1 MTNRRRLEQLRLS
14 WASRRFSF
22 PDRSPIDFTPEFFR
36 GSLAA
41 LNSGDLKIPRVN
53 VLGVG
58 ISALNIPLALGAI
71 ERAVREKH
79 KGYICVTGV
88 HGVMESQR
96 SAELRRIHN
105 ESFLTTPDGM
115 PMVWMGR
122 LRGAR
127 QMARVYGPD
136 LMLAVMEAS
145 AERGYRHF
153 FYGGTNGL
161 AEELR
166 VKLTERF
173 PGLQVV
179 GTYEPPFRPLNELEE
194 RELQAQIATSRP
206 DILWVGISTPK
217 QERFVAEYLPKLD
230 ATLMVAVGAAFNFH
244 AGRVQEAPRWVRHS
258 GFQWLYRCAREPRL
272 WKRYGVIVPAFLFSA
287 TLQLI
292 GLKKYPSP
300 HAI

>member
-1 MTNRRRLEQLRLS
+1 
-14 WASRRFSF
+14 
-22 PDRSPIDFTPEFFR
+22 
-36 GSLAA
+36 
-41 LNSGDLKIPRVN
+41 LNSGDLNIPRVN

-58 ISALNIPLALGAI
+58 ISALNIPLAVESI
-71 ERAVREKH
+71 DRAVREKR

-96 SAELRRIHN
+96 SPELRRIHN

-115 PMVWMGR
+115 PMVWLGR
-122 LRGAR
+122 LGGAR
-127 QMARVYGPD
+127 QMSRVYGPD
-136 LMLAVMEAS
+136 LMLAVMEVS

-166 VKLTERF
+166 AKLTERF
-173 PGLQVV
+173 PGLQVA
-179 GTYEPPFRPLNELEE
+179 GTYEPPFRSLNEAEE
-194 RELQAQIATSRP
+194 RELQAQIAASRP
-206 DILWVGISTPK
+206 DIMWVGISTPK
-217 QERFVAEYLPKLD
+217 QERFVAEYLAKLD

-258 GFQWLYRCAREPRL
+258 GFQWLYRCLREPRL
-272 WKRYGVIVPAFLFSA
+272 WRRYGIIVPAFLFRA
-287 TLQLI
+287 ALQLT

-300 HAI
+300 HVV